1 VSFAERYGPWAIV
14 AGASEGTG
22 RAFAVQCAQRGLNCL
37 LLAHGGPL
45 DEVAE
50 EIRQGYGVQCETARL
65 DLAAEDAFDRIVEA
79 AGEREVG
86 LYVAN
91 AGSDRIGTRF
101 LDHDIS
107 AWLGLLRLNV
117 VTTMRACHHFGRL
130 MRQRGRGGLLI
141 VNSGACYG
149 GGSILATYAGC
160 KGFLLNFAE
169 GLWAELG
176 PHGVDVLTM
185 VLGKTDTPMFRR
197 LLERN
202 GMPIPPDLASPDE
215 VARVALERLPYG
227 PIQNWG
233 LEDDE
238 VGYAWA
244 SAADRRARVLQIDAA
259 NRGIYGKL
267 SQSRSSP

>member
-1 VSFAERYGPWAIV
+1 MSFAKTYGPWAIV

-22 RAFAVQCAQRGLNCL
+22 RAFALQLAKRGLNCL
-37 LLAHGGPL
+37 LVAHGGPL

-50 EIRQGYGVQCETARL
+50 EIRRRHGVECETARL
-65 DLAAEDAFDRIVEA
+65 DLAAEDAFDRIVQA
-79 AGEREVG
+79 AGGREIG

-91 AGSDRIGTRF
+91 AGSDRIGARY
-101 LDHDIS
+101 LDPEVS
-107 AWLGLLRLNV
+107 GWLDLLRVNV
-117 VTTMRACHHFGRL
+117 VTTMQACHHFGRL

-169 GLWAELG
+169 GLWAELR
-176 PHGVDVLTM
+176 PHGVDVLTI

-202 GMPIPPDLASPDE
+202 GMAVPPDLASPDA
-215 VARVALERLPYG
+215 VARLALERLPHG

-233 LEDDE
+233 LEDGE

-244 SAADRRARVLQIDAA
+244 SAADRRGRVLQIDAA
-259 NRGIYGKL
+259 NEGIYG
-267 SQSRSSP
+267 RRG